1 MGFVRVHLARP
12 LFVQT
17 HEPLKVPKL
26 VPRALG
32 DLVEL
37 LGDDVVEVRQSV
49 GSEEVIDDG
58 ELGRAGALLL
68 GFILGRRLR
77 IDVARVSGG
86 PWGVPG
92 GSLGVPGGS
101 GGSLGAPSLIDKV
114 SPSTIPAVLGPPNR
128 YCKQYLK
135 LITGYW

>member
-1 MGFVRVHLARP
+1 LYKP
-12 LFVQT
+12 

-92 GSLGVPGGS
+92 LLRDPFLPRGGAVPAPVARLAALVARTLGQVTPVHGTLRRG
-101 GGSLGAPSLIDKV
+101 L
-114 SPSTIPAVLGPPNR
+114 
-128 YCKQYLK
+128 
-135 LITGYW
+135 